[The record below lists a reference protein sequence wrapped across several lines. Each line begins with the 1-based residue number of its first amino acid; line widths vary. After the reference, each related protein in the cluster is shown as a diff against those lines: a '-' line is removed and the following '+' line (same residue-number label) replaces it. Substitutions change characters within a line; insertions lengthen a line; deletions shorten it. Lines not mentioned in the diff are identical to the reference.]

1 MSPARSK
8 KPGVARNLAYHEI
21 TAAEPLYLY
30 GVSADRFKMHV
41 QRVAQMN
48 SVSATSASPLQISF
62 DDGHASQFEFAL
74 PVLEEFSVKAQFF
87 ITAGWTEKK
96 NGYMSWAQLA
106 NLAALGHDVQAHG
119 WSHKLLT
126 HCSDDELEEE
136 LKRSKGE
143 MENRLGK
150 KVDALSAPGGRC
162 NEKVLAAGMR
172 IGYRRVFTSNPWSER
187 EYHQDISVFGR
198 WMITRQMNELQLANM
213 VEGKGLGL
221 QHAKYRMK
229 ETLKKVLGDRAY
241 QSLWRSMSR
250 KNESLE
256 GTEEKTPDS
265 ARI

>member
-8 KPGVARNLAYHEI
+8 KSGVARNLAYHEV

-30 GVSADRFKMHV
+30 GVSANRFKMHV
-41 QRVAQMN
+41 QRISQMN
-48 SVSATSASPLQISF
+48 SISSASASPVQISF

-74 PVLEEFSVKAQFF
+74 PVLQEFSVKAQFF
-87 ITAGWTEKK
+87 ITAGWTEKR

-106 NLAALGHDVQAHG
+106 ELAALGHDVQAHG

-126 HCSDDELEEE
+126 QCSDDELEEE

-143 MENRLGK
+143 MENHLGK

-162 NEKVLAAGMR
+162 NKRVLAACTR
-172 IGYRRVFTSNPWSER
+172 IGYRCIFTSDPWSER
-187 EYHQDISVFGR
+187 ECQQDIDIFGR
-198 WMITRQMNELQLANM
+198 WMVTRQMNEIRLGNM
-213 VEGKGLGL
+213 VEGKGLGF
-221 QHAKYRMK
+221 QHAKYLMK
-229 ETLKKVLGDRAY
+229 ETAKKVLGDRAY
-241 QSLWRSMSR
+241 QSLWRSLSR

-256 GTEEKTPDS
+256 RTEEKTPDS